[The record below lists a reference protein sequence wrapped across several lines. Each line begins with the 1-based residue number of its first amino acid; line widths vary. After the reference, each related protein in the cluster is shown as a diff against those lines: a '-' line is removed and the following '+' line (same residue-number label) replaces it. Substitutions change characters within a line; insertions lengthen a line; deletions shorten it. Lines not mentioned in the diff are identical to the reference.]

1 MASPNPI
8 VLVLALAISGPLL
21 ADKVA
26 TTTAKG
32 TSPLAERSS
41 MRATT
46 ELAAKGLGHVT
57 VAESEVVQGEGA
69 AGDKIGTSAGL
80 VAVGKV
86 TGADWVVV
94 PVVNGNRLEI
104 QACQVST
111 GRVESLVREIDPK
124 SDPTT
129 QVREMLALLLRPQ
142 GIADAPL
149 PWDQKKPAPSASVV
163 PASSASVAPSSSTV
177 PKAPP
182 PRYDEGGAIAIGA
195 GGGVADVIARPAEA
209 TGKRLAFGWNATLLV
224 ALPSRPWL
232 EILGRI
238 SGVHGPGNALAG
250 DVGARA
256 TYATSRFAFGGEV
269 TLGAFGQLGGA
280 QTAQFAF
287 GVSPVV
293 AMAITRRVV
302 LDLRPANLRVA
313 TGSGTVALLGADL
326 ALLFR
331 F

>member
-1 MASPNPI
+1 MAS
-8 VLVLALAISGPLL
+8 LSSLAFAVALTIL

-26 TTTAKG
+26 TTTARG
-32 TSPLAERSS
+32 TSPLAERAA
-41 MRATT
+41 MRTTT
-46 ELAAKGLGHVT
+46 EVAAKGLGHVT
-57 VAESEVVQGEGA
+57 IAEAEVVQGEGA

-86 TGADWVVV
+86 TGADWVIV
-94 PVVNGNRLEI
+94 PIVNGNRLEI

-124 SDPTT
+124 VDPAV

-142 GIADAPL
+142 GVADDPL
-149 PWDQKKPAPSASVV
+149 PWDQKKPAPSAS
-163 PASSASVAPSSSTV
+163 ASTSTAPSSSAKPPPP

-182 PRYDEGGAIAIGA
+182 PRYDEGGSVALGA
-195 GGGVADVIARPAEA
+195 GGGITDVVARPKEA
-209 TGKRLAFGWNATLLV
+209 TGKRLGFTWNTTLLV
-224 ALPSRPWL
+224 AVPGRRWL
-232 EILGRI
+232 EILGRF
-238 SGVHGPGNALAG
+238 SGVHGPGDALVG
-250 DVGARA
+250 EVGARA
-256 TYATSRFAFGGEV
+256 TYAASRFALGGEL

-280 QTAQFAF
+280 QTAQFTL

-293 AMAITRRVV
+293 AMAITRRIV
-302 LDLRPANLRVA
+302 LDLRPASFRVA

-326 ALLFR
+326 SLLFR